1 MKANIYIILSYIA
14 QFFLEWKICHK
25 NVVEKIET
33 HILCSVT
40 FFRNRI
46 GYEIMWKN
54 TVEPGRSHIT
64 ILLMRT
70 ACCVPTATDT
80 LHM

>member
-54 TVEPGRSHIT
+54 TVEPGRPHIT
-64 ILLMRT
+64 ILFMRT